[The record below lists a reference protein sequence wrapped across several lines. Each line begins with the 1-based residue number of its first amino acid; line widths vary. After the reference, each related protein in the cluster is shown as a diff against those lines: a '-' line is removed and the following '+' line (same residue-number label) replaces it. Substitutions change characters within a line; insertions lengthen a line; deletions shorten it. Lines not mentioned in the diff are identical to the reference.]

1 MPGGKA
7 VTIKGMVDTGFILFT
22 GVLILGGLAL
32 TLLAQQIRLPALV
45 VFIGIGM
52 LIGTDGL
59 GLIAFDNFELAQ
71 EIGIVALVLIL
82 FEGGLTA
89 GFSTIRPVLGPS
101 LSLATVGT
109 LLTALIT
116 GALAILVFGL
126 APLEGFLLGAIVAS
140 TDAAAVFSVLR
151 GSTLRRRLAATL
163 EGEAGFNDPVAVI
176 LVIGFIELIQQPDG
190 SVWDMVSLFGI
201 ELAVGAVVGL
211 AVGKA
216 GLWLMEKAT
225 FQSAGLYPV
234 ASVAIA
240 AIAFGGATVLHGS
253 GFLAV
258 YLAGL
263 SLATP
268 RDPALR
274 TIESFH
280 GGMAWLAQVGM
291 FLMLGLLVFPDQ
303 LPGVALEGLALGLL
317 IVFIARPIATWV
329 ATTGFRFTPPE
340 RLMLGWAGLR
350 GAIPIVLATFP
361 IVEGVTAGLDLF
373 NIVFFAV
380 IVSTLLQGVS
390 ITPIA
395 QRLGVTTDESAIP
408 TPITPEATIH
418 RLGAETIEFTVRS
431 GDLIVGSRVAD
442 LHLTKDAL
450 LTLIL
455 RNDRAILPRGD
466 TVIEQGDLLEMIVRQ
481 EGLTD
486 LRTQIHYWRPERH
499 GRKTGKEDGAGG
511 SGEQ

>member
-1 MPGGKA
+1 
-7 VTIKGMVDTGFILFT
+7 MVDTGFILFT
-22 GVLILGGLAL
+22 GILVLGGLAL

-45 VFIGIGM
+45 VFIAIGM
-52 LIGTDGL
+52 LIGEDGI
-59 GLIAFDNFELAQ
+59 GLVAFDDFELAQ
-71 EIGIVALVLIL
+71 KIGIVALVLIL

-109 LLTALIT
+109 LLTALVT
-116 GALAILVFGL
+116 GALATLVL
-126 APLEGFLLGAIVAS
+126 PISPLEGFLLGAIVAS

-190 SVWDMVSLFGI
+190 AVWELLGLIVI
-201 ELAVGAVVGL
+201 ELGVGAVVGL

-216 GLWLMEKAT
+216 GLWLMERAN

-240 AIAFGGATVLHGS
+240 AVAFGGADLLHGS

-263 SLATP
+263 SLASP

-280 GGMAWLAQVGM
+280 GGLAWLAQVGM

-303 LPGVALEGLALGLL
+303 LPGVALEGLTLGLL
-317 IVFIARPIATWV
+317 IVFIARPLATWI
-329 ATTGFRFTPPE
+329 ATTGFGFTPPE

-361 IVEGVTAGLDLF
+361 IVDGVTAGFDLF

-380 IVSTLLQGVS
+380 IVSTLLQGIT
-390 ITPIA
+390 ITPVA
-395 QRLGVTTDESAIP
+395 RWLGVTTDESAIP

-418 RLGAETIEFTVRS
+418 RLGAETVEFTVRP
-431 GDLIVGSRVAD
+431 GDAVVGLRVAD

-450 LTLIL
+450 LTLVL
-455 RNDRAILPRGD
+455 RNERAILPRGD
-466 TVIEQGDLLEMIVRQ
+466 TVIEEGDLLEMIVRQ

-486 LRTQIHYWRPERH
+486 LRAQIHSWRPERS
-499 GRKTGKEDGAGG
+499 RNKTKKDAAERG
-511 SGEQ
+511 SGRN

>member
-1 MPGGKA
+1 
-7 VTIKGMVDTGFILFT
+7 MVDTGFILFT
-22 GVLILGGLAL
+22 GILVLGGLAL

-45 VFIGIGM
+45 VFIAIGM
-52 LIGTDGL
+52 LIGEDGI
-59 GLIAFDNFELAQ
+59 GLVAFDDFELAQ
-71 EIGIVALVLIL
+71 KIGIVALVLIL

-109 LLTALIT
+109 LLTALVT
-116 GALAILVFGL
+116 GALATLVL
-126 APLEGFLLGAIVAS
+126 PISPLEGFLLGAIVAS

-151 GSTLRRRLAATL
+151 GSTHRRRLAATL

-190 SVWDMVSLFGI
+190 AVWELLGLIVI
-201 ELAVGAVVGL
+201 ELGVGAVVGL

-216 GLWLMEKAT
+216 GLWLMERAN

-240 AIAFGGATVLHGS
+240 AVAFGGADLLHGS

-263 SLATP
+263 SLASP

-280 GGMAWLAQVGM
+280 GGLAWLAQVGM

-303 LPGVALEGLALGLL
+303 LPGVALEGLTLGLL
-317 IVFIARPIATWV
+317 IVFIARPLATWI
-329 ATTGFRFTPPE
+329 ATTGFGFTPPE

-361 IVEGVTAGLDLF
+361 IVDGVTAGFDLF

-380 IVSTLLQGVS
+380 IVSTLLQGIT
-390 ITPIA
+390 ITPVA
-395 QRLGVTTDESAIP
+395 RWLGVTTDESAIP

-418 RLGAETIEFTVRS
+418 RLGAETVEFTVRP
-431 GDLIVGSRVAD
+431 GDAVVGLRVAD

-450 LTLIL
+450 LTLVL
-455 RNDRAILPRGD
+455 RNERAILPRGD
-466 TVIEQGDLLEMIVRQ
+466 TVIEEGDLLEMIVRQ

-486 LRTQIHYWRPERH
+486 LRAQIHSWRPERS
-499 GRKTGKEDGAGG
+499 RNKTKKDAAERG
-511 SGEQ
+511 SGRN